1 MAISSV
7 GAAGT
12 TLQQQLVT
20 AKTPQLEYPEQT
32 RAQDEASRPSEP
44 QATNVETVQA
54 RAAQAPER
62 AEQPERTEQPKTY
75 VNAQGQK
82 TGTII
87 NVTA

>member
-1 MAISSV
+1 MEITSI
-7 GAAGT
+7 GAA
-12 TLQQQLVT
+12 LQQQ
-20 AKTPQLEYPEQT
+20 AMANRSAQQEYPEQT

-44 QATNVETVQA
+44 QATNVETVKA

-87 NVTA
+87 SVTA